1 MVRTSVQ
8 GWLSPAPGS
17 LGWGP
22 IVARLPSFGQVPP
35 STLPDFFLAK
45 LMPRLPTRPPRRIPL
60 VTPTLL
66 SSLICRADCR
76 CRDGVVSPALA
87 PPQDW
92 PCAAPGP
99 TQPGSQESPARDHP
113 GEGPHAP
120 MPRPVRPHCFTLSLF
135 HPPTGVPFTS
145 TASTSAPRFKPLR
158 DRGSFIRGPPPTTCH
173 VLTGFEMGWLRPSL
187 LAPSSR
193 SISPTSESAFSRPS
207 LLLSV
212 T

>member
-1 MVRTSVQ
+1 MDVVRTSVQ

-113 GEGPHAP
+113 GEGTKDIKRE
-120 MPRPVRPHCFTLSLF
+120 MGQDTPVRVGRSHI
-135 HPPTGVPFTS
+135 
-145 TASTSAPRFKPLR
+145 LR
-158 DRGSFIRGPPPTTCH
+158 MYC
-173 VLTGFEMGWLRPSL
+173 LL
-187 LAPSSR
+187 LAQ
-193 SISPTSESAFSRPS
+193 
-207 LLLSV
+207 
-212 T
+212 

>member
-99 TQPGSQESPARDHP
+99 TQPGSQK
-113 GEGPHAP
+113 
-120 MPRPVRPHCFTLSLF
+120 TLVSIFFFILNILF
-135 HPPTGVPFTS
+135 YS
-145 TASTSAPRFKPLR
+145 EL
-158 DRGSFIRGPPPTTCH
+158 
-173 VLTGFEMGWLRPSL
+173 
-187 LAPSSR
+187 
-193 SISPTSESAFSRPS
+193 SPTHKGRSVSRIWRGAHFRNRIFPGRKRS
-207 LLLSV
+207 SV
-212 T
+212 QSPWDAGIIPGVCAELMERDG